1 MRLTRRGRAVVTG
14 TVTGLAVTSLW
25 AVASVTGG
33 SSGKPD
39 TGRLRVADPLPTVT
53 ASPFSLSP
61 SASPSPRAVRRTPS
75 PTPTATHRVTH
86 SPTPRAQSSRHLVV
100 VAGTGKL
107 VGHGPLREYKV
118 EVESGIGV
126 SGSSFAAAVERTLG
140 ADKDW
145 GSDYS
150 FRRVSSG
157 SVAFT
162 VTLASASTTDSLCRP
177 LDTGGS
183 LSCYNGGRAVINVD
197 RWKSGADTY
206 SGHLSDYRTYVV
218 SHEVGHA
225 LGHNHEYSCR
235 SDGLAPVMMQ
245 QTKSLYGCK
254 LNPWPHP
261 TR

>member
-33 SSGKPD
+33 SSAKPD
-39 TGRLRVADPLPTVT
+39 TGHLRVADPLPTVAAT
-53 ASPFSLSP
+53 PSSP
-61 SASPSPRAVRRTPS
+61 SASPSPRAIRRTPS
-75 PTPTATHRVTH
+75 PTPKATHRVTH
-86 SPTPRAQSSRHLVV
+86 SPTPRASSSRHLVV
-100 VAGTGKL
+100 VAGAGKL

-162 VTLASASTTDSLCRP
+162 VTLAS
-177 LDTGGS
+177 
-183 LSCYNGGRAVINVD
+183 
-197 RWKSGADTY
+197 
-206 SGHLSDYRTYVV
+206 
-218 SHEVGHA
+218 
-225 LGHNHEYSCR
+225 
-235 SDGLAPVMMQ
+235 
-245 QTKSLYGCK
+245 
-254 LNPWPHP
+254 
-261 TR
+261 